1 MTVWVCNLTASQL
14 HPNRILDSS
23 HLHPDRILITKCS
36 ELHSCLALQVRI
48 EAMRTVKK
56 LAHMGGHEMVLQ
68 MVAWQDPQAIAIKA
82 FYEPDLHVN
91 FCAKL
96 ATDPVVQVVPC
107 PLCTAQMC
115 SQSCCIL
122 LI

>member
-1 MTVWVCNLTASQL
+1 M
-14 HPNRILDSS
+14 
-23 HLHPDRILITKCS
+23 
-36 ELHSCLALQVRI
+36 ALQVRI
-48 EAMRTVKK
+48 EAIRTVKK
-56 LAHMGGHEMVLQ
+56 LAHVGGHEMVLQ

-107 PLCTAQMC
+107 ALCRAHAVKCAANLCCMLLTYLWPIDPPG
-115 SQSCCIL
+115 SCCAIVDRVATHVVYL
-122 LI
+122 

>member
-1 MTVWVCNLTASQL
+1 
-14 HPNRILDSS
+14 
-23 HLHPDRILITKCS
+23 
-36 ELHSCLALQVRI
+36 
-48 EAMRTVKK
+48 
-56 LAHMGGHEMVLQ
+56 MGGHEMVLQ

-107 PLCTAQMC
+107 ALCTGHAVKCAAKDVACCHCRQGFG
-115 SQSCCIL
+115 QSPLSWTPHFQWENL
-122 LI
+122 LM